1 MIPTKRAPRTALQH
15 PPTSEVKQLPK
26 AAEKWAILA
35 AALLAIFYFV
45 TSVQIASHRLF
56 WFDEFFTVRIAQ
68 LPTWTMIWT
77 ALSHAADSLPPFY
90 YMLVRVFGA
99 LFGNGEVV
107 ARMPST
113 LAVIAGLLL
122 TFDCARRLTDGLH
135 GLIAMSVLTCS
146 FLPYYG
152 YEARSYAIYF
162 MFAALGFWVW
172 TKTASDLRSAIF
184 FGAALL
190 LGVTMHY
197 YAVMC
202 LAPYALWELIRWKPW
217 QRPSSK
223 LVAGVVGVVVPAAL
237 MSPLILS
244 FSRKFSS
251 GFWNRP
257 SFAELRAIFPQL
269 FPDALLLLALIVIW
283 IVLSA
288 TDDEDRV
295 VKPMTASE
303 SVGWLFLCIPLAGF
317 FLAELGTNAFFSRYF
332 ICALPGVAVAFS
344 CLLWR
349 NFSKDYR
356 ISLGIFLLLA
366 GWGVG
371 KQMATARNPQSVE
384 ATGIR
389 EFLSIESALRAEG
402 KRYMVFYPP
411 LIFSEAQYYSSHP
424 DDCILLLPPDFDQP
438 DESLASSPDPYL
450 HQRLLLNLSQF
461 YPMQFWRLYNLKAE
475 APEVALIEP
484 SQGILDALQKA
495 GFQVQVRSAAPLKVV
510 YLH

>member
-1 MIPTKRAPRTALQH
+1 MLTTKRASRTALPDPQK
-15 PPTSEVKQLPK
+15 SDLKRLPK

-35 AALLAIFYFV
+35 ATLLAVFYFV

-90 YMLVRVFGA
+90 YMLVRTFGT
-99 LFGNGEVV
+99 LFGNSEVV

-113 LAVIAGLLL
+113 LAVVAGLLL

-135 GLIAMSVLTCS
+135 GLIALSVLTCS

-184 FGAALL
+184 FGAALFL
-190 LGVTMHY
+190 AVTMHY

-202 LAPYALWELIRWKPW
+202 LVPYALWELVRWKPW

-223 LVAGVVGVVVPAAL
+223 FVAGVIGVVVPAAL
-237 MSPLILS
+237 LSPLIMS
-244 FSRKFSS
+244 FSHKFSS

-269 FPDALLLLALIVIW
+269 FPDALLLLALIMLW
-283 IVLSA
+283 IVLSV
-288 TDDEDRV
+288 TDDRETV
-295 VKPMTASE
+295 VKPMAASE
-303 SVGWLFLCIPLAGF
+303 SIGWLFLCIPLAGF

-332 ICALPGVAVAFS
+332 MCVLPGVAVAFA

-349 NFSKDYR
+349 NFGKDYR
-356 ISLGIFLLLA
+356 VALGVLVLLA

-389 EFLSIESALRAEG
+389 EFLGIESALRAEG

-424 DDCILLLPPDFDQP
+424 DGCILLLPPDFDQP
-438 DESLASSPDPYL
+438 DESPAPSPDPYL

-475 APEVALIEP
+475 AQEVALIEP
-484 SQGILDALQKA
+484 SPGVLDALQQE
-495 GFQVQVRSAAPLKVV
+495 GFQVEVRSAAPLKII

>member
-1 MIPTKRAPRTALQH
+1 MQSSPRTAWQD
-15 PPTSEVKQLPK
+15 PQTSDLKHLPK
-26 AAEKWAILA
+26 AAEKWALLVA
-35 AALLAIFYFV
+35 VLLAVFYFA

-56 WFDEFFTVRIAQ
+56 WFDEYFTVRIAR
-68 LPTWTMIWT
+68 LPTWAMIWT

-90 YMLVRVFGA
+90 YMLVRAFGA
-99 LFGNGEVV
+99 LFGNSEVV

-113 LAVIAGLLL
+113 LAMVAGLLF

-135 GLIAMSVLTCS
+135 GLIALSVLTCS

-162 MFAALGFWVW
+162 MFAALGLWVW
-172 TKTASDLRSAIF
+172 TKTVSDLRSAVF
-184 FGAALL
+184 FGAALF

-202 LAPYALWELIRWKPW
+202 LVPYALWELVRRKPW

-223 LVAGVVGVVVPAAL
+223 LIAGAAGVIVPAAL
-237 MSPLILS
+237 LSPLILS

-269 FPDALLLLALIVIW
+269 FPDALLLLALIMIW

-288 TDDEDRV
+288 SDNEDTV
-295 VKPMTASE
+295 VKPMAASE
-303 SVGWLFLCIPLAGF
+303 SIGWLFLCIPLAGF

-332 ICALPGVAVAFS
+332 ICALPGVAVAFA

-349 NFSKDYR
+349 NFGKDFR
-356 ISLGIFLLLA
+356 IALGIFILLA
-366 GWGVG
+366 GWGG
-371 KQMATARNPQSVE
+371 WKQMTTARNPQSVE

-389 EFLSIESALRAEG
+389 EFLSLESSLRAEG
-402 KRYMVFYPP
+402 KRYMVFFPP
-411 LIFSEAQYYSSHP
+411 LIFSEAQYYSAHP
-424 DDCILLLPPDFDQP
+424 NDVILLLPPDFDQP
-438 DESLASSPDPYL
+438 AEALSGPDPYL

-461 YPMQFWRLYNLKAE
+461 YPMQFWRLYNLRAE
-475 APEVALIEP
+475 AQEVALIEP
-484 SQGILDALQKA
+484 SQGVLDALQKA

>member
-1 MIPTKRAPRTALQH
+1 MQTSSRAALRGPIAPELKHLPRTAGKWPL
-15 PPTSEVKQLPK
+15 V
-26 AAEKWAILA
+26 AAV
-35 AALLAIFYFV
+35 LLAVFYFA
-45 TSVQIASHRLF
+45 TSIYIAAHRLF

-68 LPTWTMIWT
+68 LPAWTSIWT

-90 YMLVRVFGA
+90 YMLVRAFTA
-99 LFGNGEVV
+99 LFGRSAVV

-113 LAVIAGLLL
+113 LAMVAGLLL
-122 TFDCARRLTDGLH
+122 TFDCARRLSDGLH
-135 GLIAMSVLTCS
+135 GLIAFAVLTCS

-152 YEARSYAIYF
+152 FEARSYAIYF
-162 MFAALGFWVW
+162 MFAALAFWVW
-172 TKTASDLRSAIF
+172 TATASNLRAAIF
-184 FGAALL
+184 FGAALA

-197 YAVMC
+197 YAFMA
-202 LAPYALWELIRWKPW
+202 LAPYALWELLRWKPW
-217 QRPSSK
+217 QRPSAK
-223 LVAGVVGVVVPAAL
+223 LIAGVVGVAIPVAL
-237 MSPLILS
+237 LSPLILS

-269 FPDALLLLALIVIW
+269 FPDAVMLLVLIIVW

-288 TDDEDRV
+288 KKEGTTV
-295 VKPMTASE
+295 QPMDANE
-303 SVGWLFLCIPLAGF
+303 AVGWLFLCIPLAGF
-317 FLAELGTNAFFSRYF
+317 VLAELGTNAFFSRYF
-332 ICALPGVAVAFS
+332 ICVLPGVAVAFS

-349 NFSKDYR
+349 NFRNKFCV
-356 ISLGIFLLLA
+356 SLGIFLLLA
-366 GWGVG
+366 CWGMW
-371 KQMATARNPQSVE
+371 KQVAVAQNPQSVE

-389 EFLSIESALRAEG
+389 EFLQLEGSLRAEG
-402 KRYMVFYPP
+402 KRYLVFSPP

-438 DESLASSPDPYL
+438 ADVLQSSPDPYL

-461 YPMQFWRLYNLKAE
+461 YPLEIWRLYNLKAY

-484 SQGILDALQKA
+484 SQDVLRAMERS
-495 GFQVQVRSAAPLKVV
+495 GFQVQVRFATPLKVV

>member
-1 MIPTKRAPRTALQH
+1 MLTTKRASPTALQDSQK
-15 PPTSEVKQLPK
+15 SELKRLPK

-56 WFDEFFTVRIAQ
+56 WFDEFFTVRMAQ
-68 LPTWTMIWT
+68 LPAWTMIWT
-77 ALSHAADSLPPFY
+77 ALNHAADSLPPFY
-90 YMLVRVFGA
+90 YMLVRAFGT
-99 LFGNGEVV
+99 LFGKSEVV

-113 LAVIAGLLL
+113 LAMVAGLLL

-135 GLIAMSVLTCS
+135 GLIALSALTCS

-162 MFAALGFWVW
+162 MFAALGLWVW
-172 TKTASDLRSAIF
+172 TKTASGLRSAIF
-184 FGAALL
+184 FGAALFL
-190 LGVTMHY
+190 AVTMHY

-223 LVAGVVGVVVPAAL
+223 LIAGFVGVVLPAAL
-237 MSPLILS
+237 LSPLILS

-269 FPDALLLLALIVIW
+269 FPDALLLLALIMLW

-288 TDDEDRV
+288 ADDEDTI
-295 VKPMTASE
+295 VKPMAASE
-303 SVGWLFLCIPLAGF
+303 SIGWLFLCIPLAGF

-332 ICALPGVAVAFS
+332 MCVLPGVAVAFS

-349 NFSKDYR
+349 NFGKDYR
-356 ISLGIFLLLA
+356 VALGVFVLLA

-371 KQMATARNPQSVE
+371 KQMAVARNPQSVE

-389 EFLSIESALRAEG
+389 EFLSIESSLRAEG

-438 DESLASSPDPYL
+438 DESLSSSPDPYL
-450 HQRLLLNLSQF
+450 HQRLLVNLSQF

-475 APEVALIEP
+475 AQDVALIEP
-484 SQGILDALQKA
+484 SQSVLDALQKA

>member
-15 PPTSEVKQLPK
+15 PRTSELKQLPK
-26 AAEKWAILA
+26 VAEKWAIFA
-35 AALLAIFYFV
+35 AMLLAVFYFA

-68 LPTWTMIWT
+68 LPTWNMIWT

-90 YMLVRVFGA
+90 YTLVRAFTS
-99 LFGNGEVV
+99 LFGTSEVV

-113 LAVIAGLLL
+113 LAMVVGLLL

-162 MFAALGFWVW
+162 MFASLGLWVW
-172 TKTASDLRSAIF
+172 TRPASDLRSAIF
-184 FGAALL
+184 FGAALFL
-190 LGVTMHY
+190 AVTMHY

-217 QRPSSK
+217 QRPSPK
-223 LVAGVVGVVVPAAL
+223 LIAGVVGVIVPAAL
-237 MSPLILS
+237 LSPLILS

-269 FPDALLLLALIVIW
+269 FPDALLLLALIMIW

-288 TDDEDRV
+288 TNDEDRV

-332 ICALPGVAVAFS
+332 ICALPGIAVAFA

-349 NFSKDYR
+349 NFGKDYR
-356 ISLGIFLLLA
+356 IRLGILLLLA
-366 GWGVG
+366 GWGGG

-389 EFLSIESALRAEG
+389 EFLSIESSLRAEG
-402 KRYMVFYPP
+402 KRYMVFFPP

-424 DDCILLLPPDFDQP
+424 DDCILLLPPDFDRP

-461 YPMQFWRLYNLKAE
+461 YPMQFWRLYNLRAE
-475 APEVALIEP
+475 AQQVALIEP
-484 SQGILDALQKA
+484 SQGVLDALQKE

>member
-1 MIPTKRAPRTALQH
+1 MQSSPRTAWQD
-15 PPTSEVKQLPK
+15 PQTSDLKHLPK
-26 AAEKWAILA
+26 AAEKWALLVA
-35 AALLAIFYFV
+35 VLLAVFYFA

-56 WFDEFFTVRIAQ
+56 WFDEYFTVRIAR
-68 LPTWTMIWT
+68 LPTWAMIWT

-90 YMLVRVFGA
+90 YMLVRAFGA
-99 LFGNGEVV
+99 LFGNSEVV

-113 LAVIAGLLL
+113 LAMVAGLLF

-135 GLIAMSVLTCS
+135 GLIALSVLTCS

-162 MFAALGFWVW
+162 MFAALGLWVW
-172 TKTASDLRSAIF
+172 TKTVSDLRSAVF
-184 FGAALL
+184 FGAALF

-202 LAPYALWELIRWKPW
+202 LVPYALWELVRWKPW

-223 LVAGVVGVVVPAAL
+223 LIAGAAGVMVPAAL
-237 MSPLILS
+237 LSPLILS

-269 FPDALLLLALIVIW
+269 FPDALLLLALIMIW

-288 TDDEDRV
+288 SDNEDTV
-295 VKPMTASE
+295 VKPMAASE
-303 SVGWLFLCIPLAGF
+303 SIGWLFLCIPLAGF

-332 ICALPGVAVAFS
+332 ICALPGVAVAFA

-349 NFSKDYR
+349 NFGKDFR
-356 ISLGIFLLLA
+356 IAMGIFILLA
-366 GWGVG
+366 GWGG
-371 KQMATARNPQSVE
+371 WKQMTTARNPQSVE

-389 EFLSIESALRAEG
+389 EFLSLESSLRAEG
-402 KRYMVFYPP
+402 KRYMVFFPP
-411 LIFSEAQYYSSHP
+411 LIFSEAQYYSAHP
-424 DDCILLLPPDFDQP
+424 NDVILLLPPDFDQP
-438 DESLASSPDPYL
+438 AEALSGPDPYL

-461 YPMQFWRLYNLKAE
+461 YPMQFWRLYNLRAE
-475 APEVALIEP
+475 AQEVALIEP
-484 SQGILDALQKA
+484 SQGVLDALQKA

>member
-1 MIPTKRAPRTALQH
+1 MQTSPRTALQH
-15 PPTSEVKQLPK
+15 PRTSEPKQLPK

-35 AALLAIFYFV
+35 AALLAVFYFA
-45 TSVQIASHRLF
+45 TSVQIAAHRLF

-77 ALSHAADSLPPFY
+77 ALSHAADSLPPSY
-90 YMLVRVFGA
+90 YMLVRAFGT
-99 LFGNGEVV
+99 LFGNSEVV

-113 LAVIAGLLL
+113 LAMVAGLLL

-135 GLIAMSVLTCS
+135 GLIALSVLTCS

-162 MFAALGFWVW
+162 MFAALGLWVW

-184 FGAALL
+184 FGATLW

-223 LVAGVVGVVVPAAL
+223 LIAGVVGVVVPAAL
-237 MSPLILS
+237 LSPLILS

-269 FPDALLLLALIVIW
+269 FPDALLLLALIAIW

-295 VKPMTASE
+295 VRPMTASE

-332 ICALPGVAVAFS
+332 ICALPGMAVAFS
-344 CLLWR
+344 CLLWL
-349 NFSKDYR
+349 NFVKDER
-356 ISLGIFLLLA
+356 VALGI
-366 GWGVG
+366 
-371 KQMATARNPQSVE
+371 
-384 ATGIR
+384 
-389 EFLSIESALRAEG
+389 
-402 KRYMVFYPP
+402 
-411 LIFSEAQYYSSHP
+411 
-424 DDCILLLPPDFDQP
+424 
-438 DESLASSPDPYL
+438 
-450 HQRLLLNLSQF
+450 LNLRTS
-461 YPMQFWRLYNLKAE
+461 
-475 APEVALIEP
+475 
-484 SQGILDALQKA
+484 
-495 GFQVQVRSAAPLKVV
+495 
-510 YLH
+510 